1 MKIRMYMDFWPG
13 LDPARSTIYATN
25 TPHVKMA
32 TTKRI
37 AFDVTIPDALIYDHD
52 GIAPEVSQIGLVA
65 DRELPS
71 A

>member
-13 LDPARSTIYATN
+13 FNPTRDSIYATT
-25 TPHVKMA
+25 TPTAKQA
-32 TTKRI
+32 AAKRI
-37 AFDVTIPDALIYDHD
+37 AFDVTVPDALIYEHD
-52 GIAPEVSQIGLVA
+52 GIAPEVSQISLVA